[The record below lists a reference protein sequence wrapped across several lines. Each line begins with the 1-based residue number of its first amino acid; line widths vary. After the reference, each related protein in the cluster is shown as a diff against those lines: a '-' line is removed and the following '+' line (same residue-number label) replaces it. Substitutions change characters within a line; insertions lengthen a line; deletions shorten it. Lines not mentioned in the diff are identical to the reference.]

1 MLSLH
6 VSKRKRKKGENMFN
20 ELARGQ
26 SNSKEKQKQKKNLLI
41 SSSSIPA
48 NSKSNKEM
56 EVPLTDR
63 EVLY

>member
-26 SNSKEKQKQKKNLLI
+26 SNFKEKQKQKKNLLI